1 MPGVSHGPDGTPWR
15 GSGLKGPPRRAGDPQ
30 RGRTGAELREK
41 ALLSAK
47 EGKPSQGTTPWMSK
61 GFEGP
66 TDSPSS
72 HMANANNFT
81 QLYHEEGPNAKYFL
95 KDFIYLFLERGGG
108 WEKERERNINWLPL
122 IPPQLGTW
130 PITQACALTGNQT
143 GDLSVC
149 RTMPTLLSHTSQGQC
164 QLLSPIVLRPC
175 LSFTSPPVHLHLRG
189 LKWGRGE
196 QH

>member
-1 MPGVSHGPDGTPWR
+1 MIF
-15 GSGLKGPPRRAGDPQ
+15 
-30 RGRTGAELREK
+30 
-41 ALLSAK
+41 LSLSLVL
-47 EGKPSQGTTPWMSK
+47 PSPLSK
-61 GFEGP
+61 FKVKKIN
-66 TDSPSS
+66 
-72 HMANANNFT
+72 MCFI
-81 QLYHEEGPNAKYFL
+81 L
-95 KDFIYLFLERGGG
+95 FIYLFLERGEG

-149 RTMPTLLSHTSQGQC
+149 RMMPTLLSHTSQGQC